1 MLKHLSIKEKK
12 ALEEFKKT
20 LLREFGR
27 EILELR
33 IFGSKARGDFKK
45 TLNIG
50 EMSDTDVFVILKK
63 TSLKKEDLIFKIT
76 TDVLL
81 KYGVDISIKI
91 FSEKEYR
98 EKLNLQVPF
107 FLIIQKEGVSL

>member
-1 MLKHLSIKEKK
+1 MLKYLSIKEKM
-12 ALEEFKKT
+12 ALEEFKQT
-20 LLREFGR
+20 LLKKFGR

-33 IFGSKARGDFKK
+33 VFGSKARGDFKK

-50 EMSDTDVFVILKK
+50 EMSDTDVFIVLKK
-63 TSLKKEDLIFKIT
+63 TSLKKKDLIFKIT
-76 TDVLL
+76 TDILL

-91 FSEKEYR
+91 FSEKEYKER
-98 EKLNLQVPF
+98 LNLQVPF